1 MWHRKRFILDNAAM
15 NAAGREREMKD
26 PVTNKAIR
34 SHVMSTHEGCT
45 RVIITRAGEVHAIGN
60 MPRGDGGRRPWRQL
74 VGSREQVSAE
84 VSYERFERGD
94 DERGRS
100 M

>member
-1 MWHRKRFILDNAAM
+1 
-15 NAAGREREMKD
+15 MKD
-26 PVTNKAIR
+26 PVTNQAIR
-34 SHVMSTHEGCT
+34 YHVMSTHKGCT